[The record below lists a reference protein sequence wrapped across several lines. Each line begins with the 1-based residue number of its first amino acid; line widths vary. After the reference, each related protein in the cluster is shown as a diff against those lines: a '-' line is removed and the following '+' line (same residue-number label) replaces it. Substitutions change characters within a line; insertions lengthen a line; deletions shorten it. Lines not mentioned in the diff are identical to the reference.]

1 MSDIKIVW
9 DASSSTATLPRS
21 KGDFTEDDGLS
32 TAIILSLLTWGR
44 AGDED
49 LPSSEDKKGW
59 WGDSYADVDSDQI
72 GSKIWLLFRE
82 KVTDETILRLK
93 EYATQSLN
101 WLIEDK
107 VASRVDVA
115 AERNAADHERIDL
128 GVTVYRGDE
137 KAVELRFDNIWK
149 IIRG

>member
-1 MSDIKIVW
+1 MSDMKIVW
-9 DASSSTATLPRS
+9 DAFTSTATLPRT
-21 KGDFTEDDGLS
+21 KGDFSKDDGLS

-49 LPSSEDKKGW
+49 LADDDKKGW
-59 WGDSYADVDSDQI
+59 WGDSYADVEGDQI

-93 EYATQSLN
+93 EYAAQSLN

-107 VASRVDVA
+107 VATRVGVVA
-115 AERNAADHERIDL
+115 QRNADNHERIDL
-128 GVTVYRGDE
+128 GVTVYRGVE
-137 KAVELRFDNIWK
+137 KAIDLKFDDIWK
-149 IIRG
+149 TIKG